1 MLSSWFASF
10 VRDLLLR
17 VLRLCPLYKN
27 RHSIRIPLVY
37 RPISDVTSCHVT
49 LRTGGQPFT
58 FVYEMAVKQTT
69 KRGLLPGYFEGI
81 QLKETKERYL
91 DKLAD
96 IGGQDPYEIPRN
108 EWMDDVDS
116 WPDVTYIHVGM
127 YLLFSSSPYTQDQL
141 MNYKSLDCYQNF
153 ANGWVREV
161 FSKTFGENR
170 LLIAKVRLR
179 KPLLF

>member
-1 MLSSWFASF
+1 M
-10 VRDLLLR
+10 
-17 VLRLCPLYKN
+17 
-27 RHSIRIPLVY
+27 Y
-37 RPISDVTSCHVT
+37 RPISDVTSRHVT

-91 DKLAD
+91 DKLA
-96 IGGQDPYEIPRN
+96 E
-108 EWMDDVDS
+108 MDDVDS
-116 WPDVTYIHVGM
+116 CPDVTYIHVGM

-179 KPLLF
+179 KSLLFCLFMFLSRICFGLSSDRSLIVIFKVIFTIMFHF

>member
-1 MLSSWFASF
+1 M
-10 VRDLLLR
+10 
-17 VLRLCPLYKN
+17 
-27 RHSIRIPLVY
+27 
-37 RPISDVTSCHVT
+37 TSRHVT

-179 KPLLF
+179 KPLLFCLFMFLSRICFGLSSDRSLIVIFKVIFTIMFHF